1 MEFTYRLHDID
12 SSAARFIEA
21 AGNRRVFAFEG
32 DMGAGKTTFIRAI
45 CGVLGVEGRIS
56 SPSFAIINEYI
67 SPGVDKIY
75 HIDLYRLRGAEDARM
90 AGVEDALLSG
100 NYCFL
105 EWPGIAR
112 ELLPEETIL
121 VTIKTIGP
129 DERKLVFNL

>member
-1 MEFTYRLHDID
+1 MELTYRLHDIGHC
-12 SSAARFIEA
+12 AEKFVEA

-45 CGVLGVEGRIS
+45 CGVLGVEGRVS
-56 SPSFAIINEYI
+56 SPSFPIVNEYI
-67 SPGVDKIY
+67 NPQGEKIY

-90 AGVEDALLSG
+90 AGVEDALLSR

-112 ELLPEETIL
+112 ELLPEETVI
-121 VTIKTIGP
+121 VEIKTLGS